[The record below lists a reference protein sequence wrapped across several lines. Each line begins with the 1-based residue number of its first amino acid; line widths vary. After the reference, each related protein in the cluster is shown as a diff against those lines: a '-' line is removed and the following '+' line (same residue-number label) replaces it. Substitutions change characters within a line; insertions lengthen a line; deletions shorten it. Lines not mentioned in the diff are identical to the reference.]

1 MYNIIGRRK
10 TFYLISAVFI
20 LVGLVSLTVRGLNL
34 GIDFTSVLIQMEFE
48 GGGDSEIEEVLGSRK
63 QLNSGYPS
71 SQCASMAA
79 GGLQWSV
86 NPISARLRTT

>member
-34 GIDFTSVLIQMEFE
+34 GIDFTSGTLIQMEFE
-48 GGGDSEIEEVLGSRK
+48 REVEISEI
-63 QLNSGYPS
+63 
-71 SQCASMAA
+71 
-79 GGLQWSV
+79 
-86 NPISARLRTT
+86 